1 MEQRVGAGGK
11 KRSRF
16 EDDSTLVF
24 MTTENEILPGFES
37 FEILTKACCPHPGTL
52 LDFRFVHDPQGIA
65 LPFAL
70 IKIAGG
76 QRGDASLHR
85 LLKLNGRRIQAGYEN
100 TSQNSNSVKGVGE
113 GEKGGFSSTKVNNI
127 ADVSVTD
134 ESRSPL
140 KNETDE
146 SISSSSSTT
155 TTTTTAAAA
164 AAAAAAVELILRVCV
179 EEEDALRVK
188 ASAAAFSVDSSS
200 SSSSVLNVGQSTTT
214 TTTGVPNNY
223 ERENEESNRL
233 IELEIA
239 RIQERLLFRSLNSTS
254 NSNNLSSTLGSITSS
269 SSSSSSLPLSAD
281 NIPQVSSS
289 ITESSIRDAVIR
301 FKQQQQVKAQERELK
316 KKSLFELDVRR
327 IVEAGKRFLNLNQN
341 QQQHHHHQ
349 QQQQQHHHQQQHHQQ
364 QQQPFLNHQSSS
376 SSMSTSGSHNGS
388 HHHHYPV
395 PPPSSHSMLMPMP
408 NVISQ
413 QQQQLPLLS
422 RPLSP
427 FIFRGDTLD
436 RLALPLLLTELNRSL
451 GVGADEEAEVA
462 KQLLG
467 DLRVHKSAN
476 ALFID
481 LKDLIDEK
489 EAQIL
494 VERLW
499 DTLIRGGEGGGGH
512 Q

>member
-85 LLKLNGRRIQAGYEN
+85 LLKLNGRRIPAGYEN

-134 ESRSPL
+134 ESKSPL

-164 AAAAAAVELILRVCV
+164 VELILRVCV

-188 ASAAAFSVDSSS
+188 AAAFSVDSSS

-214 TTTGVPNNY
+214 SGVLNNY

-233 IELEIA
+233 IELESA

-269 SSSSSSLPLSAD
+269 SSSSSSSLPLSAD
-281 NIPQVSSS
+281 NIPQVSLS
-289 ITESSIRDAVIR
+289 ITEGSIRDAVIR
-301 FKQQQQVKAQERELK
+301 FKQQQQVKAHERELK

-327 IVEAGKRFLNLNQN
+327 IVEAGKRFLNLSQQQQ
-341 QQQHHHHQ
+341 QQQHHHHHH
-349 QQQQQHHHQQQHHQQ
+349 QQQQHHHQQQQQQQHHHQ

-376 SSMSTSGSHNGS
+376 SPMSTSGSHNGS
-388 HHHHYPV
+388 HHHHPV
-395 PPPSSHSMLMPMP
+395 PPPSSHSMLMPMQ

-413 QQQQLPLLS
+413 QQQQQQQQPLLS

-512 Q
+512 R